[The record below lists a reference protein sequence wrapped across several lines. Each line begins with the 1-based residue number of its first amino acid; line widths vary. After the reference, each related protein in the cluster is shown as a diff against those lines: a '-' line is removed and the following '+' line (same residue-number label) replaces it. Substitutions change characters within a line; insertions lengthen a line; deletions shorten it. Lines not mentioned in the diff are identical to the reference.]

1 MLHRLEIYKESYSSV
16 KDKDSEF
23 KLNLLQTIESE
34 DLSAVVDFG
43 ISFMRSEFEFAD
55 LSADDIN
62 VGSFIC
68 SDPSGLN
75 NSVKE
80 DALRLLYQYLVGDL
94 YSFIPI
100 TFYDKRVRSKVSY
113 IIKYEELDSYGSRS
127 R

>member
-1 MLHRLEIYKESYSSV
+1 MLHRIEIYREPYSLV
-16 KDKDSEF
+16 KDKTSEF

-34 DLSAVVDFG
+34 HLSTVVDFG
-43 ISFMRSEFEFAD
+43 IDFMRSKFEFAD
-55 LSADDIN
+55 LSVDDVT

-80 DALRLLYQYLVGDL
+80 DALRLLYRYLVGDL

-100 TFYDKRVRSKVSY
+100 TFFDKRIWSKVSY
-113 IIKYEELDSYGSRS
+113 IIKYEELTSEEVGN
-127 R
+127 

>member
-1 MLHRLEIYKESYSSV
+1 MMLHRIEIYREPYSLA
-16 KDKDSEF
+16 KDKTSEF
-23 KLNLLQTIESE
+23 KLNLLQRIESE

-43 ISFMRSEFEFAD
+43 IDFMRSNFEFAD

-80 DALRLLYQYLVGDL
+80 DALRLLYRYLVGDL

-100 TFYDKRVRSKVSY
+100 TFFDKRIWSKVSY
-113 IIKYEELDSYGSRS
+113 IIKYEELTSEEVGN
-127 R
+127 

>member
-1 MLHRLEIYKESYSSV
+1 M
-16 KDKDSEF
+16 
-23 KLNLLQTIESE
+23 NLLQRIESD
-34 DLSAVVDFG
+34 DLSVAVDFG
-43 ISFMRSEFEFAD
+43 IDFMRSKFEFAD

-94 YSFIPI
+94 YFFIPI
-100 TFYDKRVRSKVSY
+100 TFFDKRIWSKVSY
-113 IIKYEELDSYGSRS
+113 IIKYEELTFEEVGN
-127 R
+127 

>member
-1 MLHRLEIYKESYSSV
+1 MMHRIEIYREPYSSI
-16 KDKDSEF
+16 KAKDSEF

-34 DLSAVVDFG
+34 DLSAVINFG
-43 ISFMRSEFEFAD
+43 INFMRSEFELAD
-55 LSADDIN
+55 LTADDLN

-75 NSVKE
+75 TSVKE

-100 TFYDKRVRSKVSY
+100 TFYDKRVWSRVSY
-113 IIKYEELDSYGSRS
+113 IIKYEELVSDGENS
-127 R
+127 

>member
-1 MLHRLEIYKESYSSV
+1 MMLHRIEIYRESYSSI
-16 KDKDSEF
+16 KAKDSEF

-34 DLSAVVDFG
+34 DLSAVIDFG
-43 ISFMRSEFEFAD
+43 INFMRSEFEFAD
-55 LSADDIN
+55 LTADDLN

-75 NSVKE
+75 TSVKE

-100 TFYDKRVRSKVSY
+100 TFYDKRVWSRVSY
-113 IIKYEELDSYGSRS
+113 IIKYEELVSDGENS
-127 R
+127 

>member
-1 MLHRLEIYKESYSSV
+1 MMHRIEIYREPYSSI
-16 KDKDSEF
+16 KAKDSEF

-34 DLSAVVDFG
+34 DLSAVIDFG
-43 ISFMRSEFEFAD
+43 INFMRSEFEFAD
-55 LSADDIN
+55 LTADDLN

-75 NSVKE
+75 TSVKE

-100 TFYDKRVRSKVSY
+100 TF
-113 IIKYEELDSYGSRS
+113 L
-127 R
+127 